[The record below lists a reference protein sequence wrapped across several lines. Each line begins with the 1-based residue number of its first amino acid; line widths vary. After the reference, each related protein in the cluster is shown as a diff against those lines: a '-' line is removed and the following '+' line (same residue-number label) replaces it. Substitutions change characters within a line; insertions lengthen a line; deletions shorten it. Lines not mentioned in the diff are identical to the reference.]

1 MSSLRFFKGIF
12 FQGNIFFKGMLVSR
26 GLNMR
31 MWLLFVLFTCL
42 SGALYLS
49 FGTPE
54 YNEKASEL
62 VSQLEEM

>member
-1 MSSLRFFKGIF
+1 
-12 FQGNIFFKGMLVSR
+12 
-26 GLNMR
+26 
-31 MWLLFVLFTCL
+31 MWLLFILFVCL

-49 FGTPE
+49 FGTSE